1 MTRIIPA
8 KGGPDTLLKLYNEQ
22 TRKIETFTPLGDTAT
37 IYVCGITPYD
47 TTHLGHAFTYL
58 SFDVLIRYWEYL
70 GHPVRYVQNVTDID
84 DDTLRKGKEVGE
96 NWRDLGNRWTRH
108 FMADMCDLNVRPPDV
123 YPRATDVIPDM
134 FPFIQTLMDKGH
146 AYEANGNVYFSVA
159 SYSDFG
165 KVSGLSQ
172 REWLPTA
179 NERGNF
185 PDDPN
190 KRDPLDFVLWQ
201 AQQPDEPA
209 WESPWGM
216 GRPGWHIE
224 CSTMAVKYL
233 GETIDVH
240 GGGGDLSFPHHECE
254 TAQTC
259 SMTGQP
265 FFARFWMHAAMVRYQ
280 GEKMSKSL
288 GNLIWARDL
297 LQDYTADA
305 VRILI
310 HNHPYHESWEYDA
323 SELEPAA
330 GMANVLLCGVQVQ
343 GGQGPT
349 MDPSAAVGAFEEAMN
364 DNLNTPEA
372 LAVLTELAGR
382 IAAAAAGGHDV
393 ARAQAAL
400 RRMGGVFGLRFDG
413 DVEPRV
419 RAGWTVHMS
428 RFE

>member
-1 MTRIIPA
+1 
-8 KGGPDTLLKLYNEQ
+8 
-22 TRKIETFTPLGDTAT
+22 
-37 IYVCGITPYD
+37 
-47 TTHLGHAFTYL
+47 
-58 SFDVLIRYWEYL
+58 
-70 GHPVRYVQNVTDID
+70 
-84 DDTLRKGKEVGE
+84 
-96 NWRDLGNRWTRH
+96 
-108 FMADMCDLNVRPPDV
+108 
-123 YPRATDVIPDM
+123 
-134 FPFIQTLMDKGH
+134 
-146 AYEANGNVYFSVA
+146 
-159 SYSDFG
+159 
-165 KVSGLSQ
+165 
-172 REWLPTA
+172 
-179 NERGNF
+179 
-185 PDDPN
+185 
-190 KRDPLDFVLWQ
+190 
-201 AQQPDEPA
+201 
-209 WESPWGM
+209 
-216 GRPGWHIE
+216 
-224 CSTMAVKYL
+224 
-233 GETIDVH
+233 
-240 GGGGDLSFPHHECE
+240 
-254 TAQTC
+254 
-259 SMTGQP
+259 MTGQP